1 LYARTCRLGHS
12 EIGGT
17 TMTLYIDTR
26 PTLEWVKAWT
36 KGNFHSTNGIYRV
49 RKESYN
55 KWCWFYTSGFNDVI
69 EYYKT
74 CKAAKAA
81 AQADYEAR
89 TAERFRAVEVQD
101 IMYHGFDLEDYEV
114 GYNQALEDIREAI
127 AKAKEQKL

>member
-1 LYARTCRLGHS
+1 
-12 EIGGT
+12 
-17 TMTLYIDTR
+17 MTLYIDTR

-81 AQADYEAR
+81 AQADYDRR
-89 TAERFRAVEVQD
+89 TAERFRAVELPKRVIPYQSD
-101 IMYHGFDLEDYEV
+101 NAPYNTREPYDNGFNYAIQLIE
-114 GYNQALEDIREAI
+114 QAI
-127 AKAKEQKL
+127 AKATLPESLHTKP